1 LPREKKLT
9 NTNDSV
15 AVFSG
20 GLDSTTLVY
29 DLLSKDHHPVLLSFD
44 YGQKHSKELDYADRT
59 ASKLGLEHQI
69 VDLRVLKSLLAHSAL
84 TSDAD
89 VPEGHY
95 AADNMKQTVVPN
107 RNMIMLS
114 IAAGFAVDRKLKF
127 VATGVHAGDHF
138 IYPDCRPLFMN
149 YLQDA
154 ILAGNDGFHAF
165 ELHAIGS
172 ELYPMGTGAV
182 LTPYIHMTKSDI
194 ALRALELGVPL
205 EETWSC
211 YKGGEVHCGKCGTCV
226 ERLEAIAEGQQ
237 MFAVKHPEPGDWVGP
252 HPIDHTAY
260 ADSQYWKSQV
270 TVAEPERG

>member
-9 NTNDSV
+9 TISDCV

-29 DLLSKDHHPVLLSFD
+29 DLLSKDHCPVLLSFD

-69 VDLRVLKSLLAHSAL
+69 VDLRVLKSLLSHSAL

-95 AADNMKQTVVPN
+95 AEENMKATVVPN

-149 YLQDA
+149 HLQDA

-165 ELHAIGS
+165 ELHAVGS
-172 ELYPMGTGAV
+172 ALYPMGTGAV
-182 LTPYIHMTKSDI
+182 LTPFIHMTKSDI
-194 ALRALELGVPL
+194 ALKALELGVPL

-211 YKGGEVHCGKCGTCV
+211 YKGGDVHCGRCGTCV

-237 MFAVKHPEPGDWVGP
+237 MFAVKHPVPGDWTGP
-252 HPIDHTAY
+252 HPLDHTRY
-260 ADSQYWKSQV
+260 ADGEFWKSQV
-270 TVAEPERG
+270 TVAEHD